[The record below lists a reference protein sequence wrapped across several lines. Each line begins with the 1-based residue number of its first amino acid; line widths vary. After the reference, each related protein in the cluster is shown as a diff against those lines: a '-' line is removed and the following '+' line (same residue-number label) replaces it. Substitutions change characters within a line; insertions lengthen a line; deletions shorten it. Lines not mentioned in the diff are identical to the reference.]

1 MTKVGFHAEGLLALL
16 LTTATAIAVDAQ
28 VRIDAQPP
36 FYARISVNPFLG
48 LNQEILHDDE
58 WAAIPFYRDLA
69 CIPADFNLLQ
79 MVDLAPD
86 PVYGLRPFGC
96 PLTVEGFELWKNGP
110 PTDTAPIHSRLRAI
124 DAVEIW
130 FVSWPAL
137 SLEVQDR
144 QLTIGELSAM
154 PSLRRGTATLFSET
168 LHPIG
173 PANAHNFVLEALGHT
188 GDGARF
194 LFHVAATG
202 APGGVCCS
210 PDDKQQEVI
219 IRFW

>member
-1 MTKVGFHAEGLLALL
+1 MRKVLLALL
-16 LTTATAIAVDAQ
+16 LSSGTVIAIHAQ
-28 VRIDAQPP
+28 VRIDNPQPP
-36 FYARISVNPFLG
+36 FYARLSQNPSIG

-58 WAAIPFYRDLA
+58 WAAIPFYRDPA

-79 MVDLAPD
+79 FLDLTPD
-86 PVYGLRPFGC
+86 PDYGLRPFGC
-96 PLTVEGFELWKNGP
+96 ALAVEGFELWKNGP
-110 PTDTAPIHSRLRAI
+110 QVDAAPIHSRLRAI

-137 SLEVQDR
+137 SLEVQDGE
-144 QLTIGELSAM
+144 LTIGELRSM

-168 LHPIG
+168 LHPLG
-173 PANAHNFVLEALGHT
+173 PAHAHNFALEALGNAE
-188 GDGARF
+188 DGARF
-194 LFHVAATG
+194 LFHVAVTG

-210 PDDKQQEVI
+210 PDAKQQEVI

>member
-1 MTKVGFHAEGLLALL
+1 LL
-16 LTTATAIAVDAQ
+16 LTTATGIAVNGQ
-28 VRIDAQPP
+28 VRIDDPQPP
-36 FYARISVNPFLG
+36 FYARISVNPALG

-58 WAAIPFYRDLA
+58 WAAIPFYRDPA

-79 MVDLAPD
+79 FVDLTPD

-96 PLTVEGFELWKNGP
+96 ALTVEGFELWKNGP
-110 PTDTAPIHSRLRAI
+110 SIDPAPIHSRLRGI

-137 SLEVQDR
+137 SLEVQDGR
-144 QLTIGELSAM
+144 LTIGELGSM

-168 LHPIG
+168 LHPLG
-173 PANAHNFVLEALGHT
+173 PSKAHNIALEALGHT
-188 GDGARF
+188 DDGARF
-194 LFHVAATG
+194 LFHAAVTG
-202 APGGVCCS
+202 PPGGVCCS
-210 PDDKQQEVI
+210 PDAKQQEVI